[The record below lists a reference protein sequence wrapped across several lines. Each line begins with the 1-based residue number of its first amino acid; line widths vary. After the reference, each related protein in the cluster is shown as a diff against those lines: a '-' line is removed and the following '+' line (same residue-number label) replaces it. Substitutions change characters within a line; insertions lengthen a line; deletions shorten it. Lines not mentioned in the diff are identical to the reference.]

1 LIVQIL
7 VPKWVSWILQPLIFL
22 GVLDRSHH
30 YHWNKCN
37 LDPMAPPKSVC
48 CKAIVDNN
56 INDNDAIIRLESAII
71 SQRDGSELFS
81 SVMTYHLFANGCVQ
95 VTYNLC
101 PCKQIQ
107 KLSSLPRVGVSMT
120 IDKSLYKINYFG
132 RGPHE
137 NYPDRKSSAFM
148 GVWGASPNHM
158 GSYIVPG
165 ESSAR
170 MDCEWVTFQNE
181 DGKGICILGDDG
193 GGDNEYTPL
202 QYQRQAAGEDSA
214 HSSFSFSALL
224 HTQKEL
230 HAATNTNHL
239 ENREEGKHTIHVN
252 IDHKIHGVG
261 DSA

>member
-1 LIVQIL
+1 
-7 VPKWVSWILQPLIFL
+7 
-22 GVLDRSHH
+22 
-30 YHWNKCN
+30 
-37 LDPMAPPKSVC
+37 
-48 CKAIVDNN
+48 
-56 INDNDAIIRLESAII
+56 
-71 SQRDGSELFS
+71 
-81 SVMTYHLFANGCVQ
+81 MTYHLFANGCVQ

-148 GVWGASPNHM
+148 GVWGVSPNHM

-165 ESSAR
+165 ENSAR

-230 HAATNTNHL
+230 HAATNTCHL
-239 ENREEGKHTIHVN
+239 GNREEGKHNIHVN
-252 IDHKIHGVG
+252 LDHKIHGVG
-261 DSA
+261 DSAWLPCSKYVVKPNRNFEFSFWMIPLVPDIKL